1 MKIYFV
7 RHGETDWN
15 KARKIQGRADI
26 PLNAFG
32 IHLAEETAKGLKD
45 VVFHVCFTSPLGR
58 AKHTAQILLEGRNV
72 PIIEDARVEEM
83 AFGIYEGKCCA
94 KENGNVPKSF
104 QKFFDDPEHF
114 IPAQGGES
122 FEDVK
127 RRTGDFLHWL
137 FAQEEYQ
144 DSNILV
150 ATHGAALAGI
160 LNNIKGESLS
170 EYWGVGVHKNC
181 AVTEVE
187 VLDGAPNILSENRV
201 YYQDEVKP
209 W

>member
-1 MKIYFV
+1 M
-7 RHGETDWN
+7 
-15 KARKIQGRADI
+15 
-26 PLNAFG
+26 
-32 IHLAEETAKGLKD
+32 
-45 VVFHVCFTSPLGR
+45 
-58 AKHTAQILLEGRNV
+58 
-72 PIIEDARVEEM
+72 
-83 AFGIYEGKCCA
+83 
-94 KENGNVPKSF
+94 
-104 QKFFDDPEHF
+104 
-114 IPAQGGES
+114 
-122 FEDVK
+122 
-127 RRTGDFLHWL
+127 

-150 ATHGAALAGI
+150 TTHGAALAGI
-160 LNNIKGESLS
+160 LNNIKGEPLS